1 MNLKPKEYIRNENG
15 RVVLADENKIHISEA
30 QTFVSF
36 ERINAKIE
44 ECKIR
49 WEGKYSNM
57 DFYLHKADFIEHCI
71 NNQES
76 RN

>member
-36 ERINAKIE
+36 ERINAKME
-44 ECKIR
+44 ECQNKMGGQILQYGFLFAQGR
-49 WEGKYSNM
+49 
-57 DFYLHKADFIEHCI
+57 FY
-71 NNQES
+71 
-76 RN
+76 